1 MSWGG
6 KRPGAGRPKGPETVR
21 LSFQVS
27 PETRDAARY
36 LRRQGVDVK
45 ALVVREIRTA
55 ARMKLEGS
63 L

>member
-21 LSFQVS
+21 ITFQVE

-45 ALVVREIRTA
+45 GLVVREIRTA
-55 ARMKLEGS
+55 ARMKIEGS